1 MNTIYMVCHKCGAE
15 FSIDRHSNCPKCG
28 GILTVEYETE
38 YLMTAVNKFKER
50 EKNSM
55 WDYGEVLPPA
65 AHDKRVTFGEGNTP
79 LRKSIEI
86 GRELG
91 LESLYFKDETKNP
104 TGSFKDRSVSV
115 CVSIAKEFACPGIV
129 VSSSGNGGAATSAYG
144 MKGKIDTIVFVPEKT
159 PIGKVAQA
167 IAYGG
172 KIIKVR
178 GDFSNAYRAAVDMA
192 LKKGYMNVT
201 TTFLSPFGLEGY
213 KIIAYELFDQLGK
226 APDYILIP
234 VGAGPVLYGIY
245 KGFEEMKRAGR
256 CSVIPKLVCV
266 QAKGCA
272 PIATAWQEKRRVES
286 CGNPITVAS
295 AISDPLKGYEQ
306 DGDITVE
313 AIEKS
318 KGCAVTIGDED
329 ILEAGRV
336 LARKEGLFVEPA
348 SAAAVAALYEL
359 QKRNVIRELDT
370 CVCLLTGHGLKD
382 SPAYIPRE
390 LKVTVIDTVDEL

>member
-1 MNTIYMVCHKCGAE
+1 MKTIYMICHKCGAE
-15 FSIDRHSNCPKCG
+15 FPVERHSNCPECG
-28 GILTVEYETE
+28 GILTVEYTTE
-38 YLMTAVNKFKER
+38 YLITAINEFKER
-50 EKNSM
+50 KKDSM
-55 WDYGEVLPPA
+55 WDYQEVLPSA
-65 AHDKRVTFGEGNTP
+65 AWEKKVSFGEGNTP
-79 LRKSIEI
+79 LKESMEI
-86 GRELG
+86 GHELG
-91 LESLYFKDETKNP
+91 LKHLYFKDETKNP
-104 TGSFKDRSVSV
+104 TGAFKDRSVSV
-115 CVSIAKEFACPGIV
+115 CVSMAKAFACPGIV
-129 VSSSGNGGAATSAYG
+129 VSSSGNGGASTSAYG
-144 MKGKIDTIVFVPEKT
+144 TKGKIDTVIFVPEKT
-159 PIGKVAQA
+159 PVGKVAQA
-167 IAYGG
+167 ITHGG

-256 CSVIPKLVCV
+256 CSIIPKLVCV

-272 PIATAWQEKRRVES
+272 PIAEAWQEKRQVIS
-286 CGNPITVAS
+286 CSNPVTVAS

-318 KGCAVTIGDED
+318 KGCAVTIEDED
-329 ILEAGRV
+329 ILEAGRT
-336 LARKEGLFVEPA
+336 LARKEGLFVEA
-348 SAAAVAALYEL
+348 TSATSVAALYEL
-359 QKRNVIRELDT
+359 QKRKVIGESDY

-382 SPAYIPRE
+382 SPAYIPRDME
-390 LKVTVIDTVDEL
+390 VTVIDTVEEL